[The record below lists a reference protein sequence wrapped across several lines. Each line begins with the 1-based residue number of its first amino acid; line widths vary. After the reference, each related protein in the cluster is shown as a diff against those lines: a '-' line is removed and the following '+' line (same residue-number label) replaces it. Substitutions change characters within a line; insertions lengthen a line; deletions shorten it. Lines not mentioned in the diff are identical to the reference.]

1 MKILRK
7 FGKILLTGTMVINS
21 GIIVPIFAQSS
32 TETPNLS
39 FFALSDT
46 HVEVEG
52 SDTKTLS
59 LIHIQMCIRDRSGDD
74 SKKVLEDYY
83 AKVEQGK
90 YKQLYEMLD
99 DESKKNYSQDEFI
112 ERNENIYEGIEA
124 KNISI
129 EITDSEDGKLKYH
142 VNMDTLA
149 GKAEFDNETVI
160 SDGKISWDDS
170 FIYPTLKKDYKI
182 RVRQD
187 EATRGNINDR
197 NGNMLAGEG
206 EAYSVGLVPGK
217 LNGENDYEKIGQL
230 LGCLLYTSRCV

>member
-1 MKILRK
+1 MYDVYYKRNNQKKI
-7 FGKILLTGTMVINS
+7 ILIIV
-21 GIIVPIFAQSS
+21 GIIAVVIVGVIAFM
-32 TETPNLS
+32 L
-39 FFALSDT
+39 L
-46 HVEVEG
+46 
-52 SDTKTLS
+52 
-59 LIHIQMCIRDRSGDD
+59 SGDD

-170 FIYPTLKKDYKI
+170 FIYPTLKKEI
-182 RVRQD
+182 GRASCRERV
-187 EATRGNINDR
+187 
-197 NGNMLAGEG
+197 
-206 EAYSVGLVPGK
+206 
-217 LNGENDYEKIGQL
+217 
-230 LGCLLYTSRCV
+230 

>member
-1 MKILRK
+1 MYDVYYKRNNQKKI
-7 FGKILLTGTMVINS
+7 ILIIV
-21 GIIVPIFAQSS
+21 GIIAVVIVGVIAFM
-32 TETPNLS
+32 L
-39 FFALSDT
+39 L
-46 HVEVEG
+46 
-52 SDTKTLS
+52 
-59 LIHIQMCIRDRSGDD
+59 SGDD

-217 LNGENDYEKIGQL
+217 LNGENDYEKI
-230 LGCLLYTSRCV
+230 LYQRIGARVGSCFKFGHCRLRHEGHRSQ